1 MTFFMMCG
9 PAGSGKTTKA
19 KEFVNEDP
27 QFRVWISSDDIRREL
42 YGDESIQSG
51 ASYVFDL
58 MEERTIDA
66 LKRGKIVVYDAM
78 NLRAKERK
86 IMLDKL
92 KEMFPELVCLC
103 VSVEVPLESALQRNS
118 SRARQVPEK
127 IIRSQFKRFESPTEK
142 EGWDDILVIND

>member
-19 KEFVNEDP
+19 TEFVKKDP
-27 QFRVWISSDDIRREL
+27 QFRVWISSDDIRKEI
-42 YGDESIQSG
+42 YGDESIQTD
-51 ASYVFDL
+51 AEYVFQL

-78 NLRAKERK
+78 NLRARDRK
-86 IMLDKL
+86 RMLDKL
-92 KEMFPELVCLC
+92 KGMFPELMCLC
-103 VSVEVPLESALQRNS
+103 VSVEVPLETALQRNS

-142 EGWDDILVIND
+142 EGWDDILILND